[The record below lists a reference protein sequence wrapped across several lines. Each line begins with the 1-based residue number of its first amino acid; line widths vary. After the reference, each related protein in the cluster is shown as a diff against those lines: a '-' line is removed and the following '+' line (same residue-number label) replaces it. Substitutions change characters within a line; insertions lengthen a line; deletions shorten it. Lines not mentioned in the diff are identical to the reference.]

1 MPMTRCPRACGERK
15 DVHCAAG
22 RAREVDMSE
31 EEVFRVFGGEGGG
44 EVACGGEGGGDDI
57 EASSGD

>member
-1 MPMTRCPRACGERK
+1 
-15 DVHCAAG
+15 
-22 RAREVDMSE
+22 MSE